1 MSTIL
6 RVAKAEF
13 RRGLRSASFIS
24 QIILLLIWMGM
35 NLLPIMTN
43 EQILHISCWQD
54 LLSHATTNEYYF
66 ADLVL
71 LLGTVS
77 FSWSF
82 LEDRESNFL
91 RQVLQRIPLRDYCL
105 AKLLTVSILSFL
117 AAVAAIWVF
126 VLLLQLLPLTS
137 ADNLMGF
144 TNEYL
149 PFVAQGQSLL
159 YLLARCILTGLSCSL
174 AAVVALATSAWI
186 NNLFVAVLFP
196 FIFYQFLGLVLA
208 LSNSQNILELYLFQR
223 PLDDPLASLAMASA
237 GLLIG
242 IALAGLCFYNGVVKE
257 RDSI

>member
-1 MSTIL
+1 MSTL
-6 RVAKAEF
+6 HRATKAEF
-13 RRGLRSASFIS
+13 KRGLRSATFIS
-24 QIILLLIWMGM
+24 QIIFVLIWMGM
-35 NLLPIMTN
+35 NVLPSLTN
-43 EQILHISCWQD
+43 EKILHISCWQD

-71 LLGTVS
+71 ILGTVS

-91 RQVLQRIPLRDYCL
+91 RQILQRIQLRDYCL
-105 AKLLTVSILSFL
+105 AKILTVSALSFL
-117 AAVAAIWVF
+117 AAGAAILVF
-126 VLLLQLLPLTS
+126 ALLLQFLPMAS
-137 ADNLMGF
+137 ADNLLGF

-149 PFVAQGQSLL
+149 PFVARGQSLL
-159 YLLARCILTGLSCSL
+159 YLLSRCMLTGLSCSL
-174 AAVVALATSAWI
+174 AAVVALAISAWI

-196 FIFYQFLGLVLA
+196 FIFYQFMGLVLS
-208 LSNSQNILELYLFQR
+208 LLNRQNIFELYLFQR